1 MHAFPSAA
9 ARHLFHHY
17 ISSTSRIVIALG
29 NDDMSQNPILAVA
42 LPMVLLDTNS
52 PACAALRLSLL
63 STAAAH
69 LDHLQPGGQLVKTN
83 DMNVLAQKMKKQAM
97 GHLVM
102 SLTRNGDDELD
113 VILAVCVITLIR
125 DVSVL
130 LPVITLTCQ
139 VLSADRSWRE
149 NLEFAISL
157 IQKRGGPAALLAE
170 DPDNFTRRFILE
182 QIAVHDAFGS
192 FSTNAEPTLL
202 GNWSPWW
209 FDCEKTSKTAWQWE
223 SIERQFGISRGLCDV
238 VARVSAISGQTL
250 TLMH

>member
-125 DVSVL
+125 DVSGRRPSTKADPSGPKRRSL
-130 LPVITLTCQ
+130 LEREPRIRHQSHPEARWTC
-139 VLSADRSWRE
+139 S
-149 NLEFAISL
+149 
-157 IQKRGGPAALLAE
+157 
-170 DPDNFTRRFILE
+170 FT
-182 QIAVHDAFGS
+182 S
-192 FSTNAEPTLL
+192 
-202 GNWSPWW
+202 
-209 FDCEKTSKTAWQWE
+209 
-223 SIERQFGISRGLCDV
+223 
-238 VARVSAISGQTL
+238 
-250 TLMH
+250 